1 MTRRGRPVAGAVAVG
16 ILVLAALA
24 AAGWWWT
31 AARSDVVLDAR
42 ARDAALVGARDAAVT
57 LNSFERRDP
66 EAAVE
71 AWMAVSSG
79 GLRKELA
86 DSREVL
92 ARHVK
97 ASAFDGTA
105 RVAEIALQSLDA
117 DRKRAVALV
126 GLDVTSGESVVE
138 ERLVVTVVRT
148 SRGWL
153 AVSMEGVA
161 R

>member
-1 MTRRGRPVAGAVAVG
+1 MTRRSRLVAGAIAVG
-16 ILVLAALA
+16 VLVLAAVA

-31 AARSDVVLDAR
+31 TARSDVVLDAR
-42 ARDAALVGARDAAVT
+42 ARDAALVGAQDAAVT

-71 AWMAVSSG
+71 AWLAVTSG
-79 GLRKELA
+79 ELRKELA

-92 ARHVK
+92 ARHIK
-97 ASAFDGTA
+97 SSTFDGTA

-126 GLDVTSGESVVE
+126 GLDVTSGDSTVE
-138 ERLVVTVVRT
+138 ERLAVTVVRT
-148 SRGWL
+148 GRGWL
-153 AVSMEGVA
+153 AVSVEGVA